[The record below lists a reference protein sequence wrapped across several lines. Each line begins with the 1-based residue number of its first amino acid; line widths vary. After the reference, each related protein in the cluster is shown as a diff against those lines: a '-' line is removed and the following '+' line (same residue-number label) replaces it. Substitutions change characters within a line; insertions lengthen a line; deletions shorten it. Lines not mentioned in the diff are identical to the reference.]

1 MGSLS
6 AKEKNRNAAVAER
19 PNRGFLIFLGRRA
32 ELHRSRDLIT
42 AVQKGSDGQ
51 MFVWKANGNK
61 AVRSNVRTGESIGN
75 RIVIEEGLNDNDII
89 ITEGYQ
95 KISDGS
101 EIKM

>member
-1 MGSLS
+1 M
-6 AKEKNRNAAVAER
+6 AITV
-19 PNRGFLIFLGRRA
+19 PV
-32 ELHRSRDLIT
+32 T

-61 AVRSNVRTGESIGN
+61 AAKTPVKTGESIGN
-75 RIVIEEGLNDNDII
+75 RTVIEEGLNDNDII